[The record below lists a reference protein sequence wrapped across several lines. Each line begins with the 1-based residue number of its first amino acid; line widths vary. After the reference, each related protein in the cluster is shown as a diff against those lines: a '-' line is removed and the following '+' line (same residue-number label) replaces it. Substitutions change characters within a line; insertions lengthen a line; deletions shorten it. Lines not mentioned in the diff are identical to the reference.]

1 MPGMRYAARLRVRSA
16 KYDATSFLVAPILR
30 RDRTIRSMLTE
41 ESAASIFATLD
52 WLEPRSRPSCC
63 WVIPRR
69 PLCSFIARPSPI
81 FTSTMAASSSFKPKN
96 SEAFPIFHPA
106 DFKFFSF
113 RVSIFERTLAWR
125 VGRYAEGTEEAMSNL
140 ICRASRMLDR
150 GKIPAYIE

>member
-1 MPGMRYAARLRVRSA
+1 MAEILFAAVFGIAAMPGMHYAARRRVRSA

-81 FTSTMAASSSFKPKN
+81 FTSMTAASSSFKPKN
-96 SEAFPIFHPA
+96 SAAFPIFHLA
-106 DFKFFSF
+106 DFNLFSF
-113 RVSIFERTLAWR
+113 RLSIFELTRSGALDATPRTPRRLCQ
-125 VGRYAEGTEEAMSNL
+125 
-140 ICRASRMLDR
+140 I
-150 GKIPAYIE
+150 